1 MRKLLFAAAV
11 VLTASSCN
19 PCYNVECD
27 APDTDR
33 IDGLAF
39 EFGDTFSDD
48 EVASAFVLF
57 YAKGNLSHPLE
68 AYDYRADLAE
78 SSDRTVRI
86 QIGYPFTSVDDLSN
100 FDFVISTQGAQK
112 TFQITDVN
120 SGGHYPTDC
129 CCCYRNTD
137 KTFMVN
143 GTVVERS
150 GSEAS
155 VILNR

>member
-1 MRKLLFAAAV
+1 MGLRSNSEIPFLTMRL
-11 VLTASSCN
+11 
-19 PCYNVECD
+19 P
-27 APDTDR
+27 
-33 IDGLAF
+33 
-39 EFGDTFSDD
+39 
-48 EVASAFVLF
+48 AFVLF

-78 SSDRTVRI
+78 SADERQN
-86 QIGYPFTSVDDLSN
+86 QIGHPFTSVDDLSN

-143 GTVVERS
+143 GTVVER